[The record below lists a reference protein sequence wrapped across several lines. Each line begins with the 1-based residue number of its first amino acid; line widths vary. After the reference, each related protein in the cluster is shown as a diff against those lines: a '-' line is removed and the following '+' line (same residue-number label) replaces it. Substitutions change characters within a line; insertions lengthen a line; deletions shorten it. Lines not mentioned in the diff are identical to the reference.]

1 MGTAIKGNIET
12 WEKQLKKILKLR
24 SSNERKYFN
33 FGEAFKESIETLIK
47 GNIGTRS
54 SNQR

>member
-33 FGEAFKESIETLIK
+33 FGKAFKENIET
-47 GNIGTRS
+47 
-54 SNQR
+54 